1 MPQQIVI
8 FDMDGT
14 LFSADSTKTWLT
26 QQLKS
31 NPIRFIFALVILPIA
46 MLLMQIKRFKGFGAS
61 LFVWIATFGL
71 SEHQLKTNF
80 SNFAHHLKGLHW
92 FADALTMLNEPLAQ
106 NRRVIVVTAAPEW
119 LAQALISSLHL
130 NIEVLGTPLK
140 PVFSG
145 WVGGQHCRHK
155 QKITRL
161 KEIGITAP
169 WFATYSDDIADDDPI
184 LSHCEN
190 AYLINSNAQHSK
202 FKHLTWH

>member
-14 LFSADSTKTWLT
+14 LLSADSTKIWLT

-61 LFVWIATFGL
+61 LFVWVATFGL

-92 FADALTMLNEPLAQ
+92 FADALTTLNEHLAQ

-145 WVGGQHCRHK
+145 WVGGQHCSHE
-155 QKITRL
+155 QKVTRL

-169 WFATYSDDIADDDPI
+169 WFATYSDHIKDDYPI

-190 AYLINSNAQHSK
+190 SYLINSNAQHSK

>member
-14 LFSADSTKTWLT
+14 LLSADSTKIWLT

-31 NPIRFIFALVILPIA
+31 NPIRFIFALVVLPIA

-61 LFVWIATFGL
+61 LFVWVATFGL

-80 SNFAHHLKGLHW
+80 SKFAHALKGLNW
-92 FADALTMLNEPLAQ
+92 FEDALATLNEHLAQ
-106 NRRVIVVTAAPEW
+106 NKRVIVVTAAPEW

-140 PVFSG
+140 PVLGG
-145 WVGGQHCRHK
+145 WVGGLHCRHE

-169 WFATYSDDIADDDPI
+169 WFATYSDDIEDDYPI